1 MKKYFQNTKS
11 FIKNIGQKFKY
22 YSKKLSNLDFTS
34 EEEIKKELEIA
45 TENALKTY
53 EKYDKFKNSSENKH
67 GVERKTT
74 KSNQVSITVFTD
86 NGPVT
91 MVPGIEFF
99 SFNTNEYSQART
111 YEGIFDDKLYY
122 NVELTKC
129 ADIYYN
135 ENHNPTKVLVNGF
148 TVNPETK
155 EVKFISEQKQG
166 SYHHLSAQFKIY
178 VHQYAD
184 RQRINE
190 INEKIN

>member
-53 EKYDKFKNSSENKH
+53 EKYDKFKNSSKNKH
-67 GVERKTT
+67 GIETKTM
-74 KSNQVSITVFTD
+74 KSNQESITVFTD

-91 MVPGIEFF
+91 DIPGMEIFDFQNNKF
-99 SFNTNEYSQART
+99 SATSN

-122 NVELTKC
+122 NVEVTKFSK
-129 ADIYYN
+129 IYYDN
-135 ENHNPTKVLVNGF
+135 DYKPANVTINGF

-166 SYHHLSAQFKIY
+166 TYHHISAQFKIY
-178 VHQYAD
+178 VHQYSTPKH
-184 RQRINE
+184 NE
-190 INEKIN
+190 DVKEK